1 MNELSALNFCVE
13 LPPRHFQTQTYIQM
27 IDRFS
32 SFIESFYDSTIH
44 IYKNPEKKS
53 PNKEI

>member
-1 MNELSALNFCVE
+1 MNELSAPNFCVE
-13 LPPRHFQTQTYIQM
+13 LPPRHFIPPYIQM
-27 IDRFS
+27 IDRSS